1 MTYKAKWQNFRERY
15 WDEIRDAWVANVPNF
30 PGIGAPPDPGLE
42 HLSTLIAIDLP
53 DVNPGHKL
61 VPDVQGIRRNAL
73 WEAVFLFHK
82 CSHTNLA
89 AQRLGQQGMHS
100 WCMFNAYHSAY
111 LGARGIMS
119 LLGVALPR
127 FNGTQTAIDL
137 FIKPESRT
145 KQKAQQTRRM
155 RGLPQFEEFRI
166 VRIPGLVGQ
175 TDLWEAF
182 QRVLRMSVA
191 ECLDKGLREEM
202 LNLSYENISP
212 PRNDF
217 LYVAHFWPLGDLMS
231 DASVE
236 EMDSLIGTE
245 LDAGDEGF
253 LLRLSFCVYRLFE
266 QLMSDLA
273 EKSPVIKTQFDGS
286 RSCVDS
292 AQPEFGRYRSFLSQ
306 IASQAGATN

>member
-42 HLSTLIAIDLP
+42 HLSTLIAVDLP
-53 DVNPGHKL
+53 DANPGYKL
-61 VPDVQGIRRNAL
+61 VPDVQGIRRIAL

-89 AQRLGQQGMHS
+89 AQRLGEQGMHS

-111 LGARGIMS
+111 LGARGIMA
-119 LLGVALPR
+119 LLGVAVPR
-127 FNGTQTAIDL
+127 LKGAQTAIDL
-137 FIKPESRT
+137 FIKPESKT
-145 KQKAQQTRRM
+145 KQKAQQARREA
-155 RGLPQFEEFRI
+155 GLPQFEEFRI
-166 VRIPGLVGQ
+166 VRLPSLEQ
-175 TDLWEAF
+175 RYLWEAF

-191 ECLDKGLREEM
+191 PCLDAGLRQEL
-202 LNLSYENISP
+202 LNLSYQSFSP
-212 PRNDF
+212 PRNHF
-217 LYVAHFWPLGDLMS
+217 LYEAHFWPLGDLMS
-231 DASVE
+231 DAPVE
-236 EMDSLIGTE
+236 EMGSLIGTE
-245 LDAGDEGF
+245 LDTGDEGF

-273 EKSPVIKTQFDGS
+273 EQSPVIKTQFDGS

-292 AQPEFGRYRSFLSQ
+292 AQPEFERYRSFLSQ
-306 IASQAGATN
+306 IAPQAGATN